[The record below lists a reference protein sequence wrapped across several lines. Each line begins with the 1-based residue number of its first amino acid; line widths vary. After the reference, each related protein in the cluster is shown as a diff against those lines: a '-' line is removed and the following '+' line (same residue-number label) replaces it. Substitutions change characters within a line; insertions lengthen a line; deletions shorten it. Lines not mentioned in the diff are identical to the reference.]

1 MTPPTAPPVLRVAD
15 VAELVATVP
24 VLLGFRPHSSLV
36 LICTGGPSGR
46 RLGLTLRIDLPPP
59 EHVAALAEQVAASLL
74 AGDPAGAVLVVYAPG
89 GAPVRRDVVVAVD
102 AALGARGVPVHT
114 AVWADRAEAG
124 ASWACFDGCCSGA
137 LPDPGATAAAAE
149 AVAAG
154 HVVRADRA
162 GLERLVAPVD
172 PAALDRRE
180 ARLVAAAAVG
190 PDDAPAGLDAVVR
203 ALEETA
209 AGAFRV
215 TDDAV
220 VALATALVHPRVRD
234 RVLLRCAE
242 ASEEGGAAA
251 TAAAEQLFAL
261 LCRELPDPEA
271 AEPAALLAACALL
284 RGDGALANVALAR
297 AEESWPGHRLS
308 GLLREAAARAVH
320 PRELRAS
327 LLQLRGARWEDA
339 P

>member
-1 MTPPTAPPVLRVAD
+1 MTPSSAPPVLRVTD

-24 VLLGFRPHSSLV
+24 VLLGFRPSESLV

-59 EHVAALAEQVAASLL
+59 GHVAVLAEQVATSLL
-74 AGDPAGAVLVVYAPG
+74 AGDPAGAVLVVYAAG
-89 GAPVRRDVVVAVD
+89 DGPVRRDVVAAVD
-102 AALGARGVPVHT
+102 AALAARGVPVRT
-114 AVWADRAEAG
+114 AVWAERAGSG
-124 ASWACFDGCCSGA
+124 AAWACFDGCCSGV

-162 GLERLVAPVD
+162 ALERLVAPTD
-172 PAALDRRE
+172 PVALLRRE
-180 ARLVAAAAVG
+180 ERLVATTGVR
-190 PDDAPAGLDAVVR
+190 PDDAPAALARLVR
-203 ALEETA
+203 ALEESA
-209 AGAFRV
+209 AGEFRA

-220 VALATALVHPRVRD
+220 VALAVALTHPRVRD

-242 ASEEGGAAA
+242 AHAEAGAAA
-251 TAAAEQLFAL
+251 TAPAEGLFAL

-271 AEPAALLAACALL
+271 AEAAALLAACALL

-297 AEESWPGHRLS
+297 AERSWPGHRLT
-308 GLLREAAARAVH
+308 GLLREAAERAVH

-327 LLQLRGARWEDA
+327 LLRLREVRGEDGA
-339 P
+339 

>member
-1 MTPPTAPPVLRVAD
+1 MTSSPAPPVLRVAD

-24 VLLGFRPHSSLV
+24 VLLGFRPSESLV
-36 LICTGGPSGR
+36 LISTGGPSGR

-59 EHVAALAEQVAASLL
+59 EHVPGLAEQVATSLL
-74 AGDPAGAVLVVYAPG
+74 AGDPAGAVLVVYAAG
-89 GAPVRRDVVVAVD
+89 GGPARRDVVVAVG

-114 AVWADRAEAG
+114 AVWAHRAESG

-154 HVVRADRA
+154 HVVRADRTA
-162 GLERLVAPVD
+162 LERLVAPTD
-172 PAALDRRE
+172 RAALLRRE
-180 ARLVAAAAVG
+180 EWLVAVTATR
-190 PDDAPAGLDAVVR
+190 PDDAGAGLAAVHR

-209 AGAFRV
+209 AGGFRV

-220 VALATALVHPRVRD
+220 VALATALTHPRVRD

-242 ASEEGGAAA
+242 AGAEGGPGA
-251 TAAAEQLFAL
+251 TAAAEGLFAL

-271 AEPAALLAACALL
+271 AEAGALLAACALL

-297 AEESWPGHRLS
+297 AERSWPGHRLT
-308 GLLREAAARAVH
+308 GLLREAAERAVH

-327 LLQLRGARWEDA
+327 LLRLREIRWEDG